1 MIRDLL
7 RPKALLSHVLV
18 LAVAV
23 TCIALGNWQLTRLAE
38 VRANNALLAERLEA
52 PALELADLVGPGADR
67 VDEPS
72 LEFRSVT
79 ATGVF
84 RPDEEVLQRNREY
97 EGQQG
102 FHLLTPLELPDGEVV
117 LVRRGW
123 VPATYSE
130 PPVSVAAPPEGPV
143 TVTGILERPVSQPG
157 FGASD
162 PEEGHL
168 DRVFHTDT
176 QRLDRQI
183 DGDLFPM
190 VLRLETQDPPLNDG
204 PGEFPLTIA
213 SPQLDEANHLS
224 YAMQWFSFAALA
236 LITYGAWLWS
246 RKRRPTGDGD
256 DIPDDQRTDE
266 PRSTAGI

>member
-23 TCIALGNWQLTRLAE
+23 TCIALGNWQLSRLAQ
-38 VRANNALLAERLEA
+38 VRANNDLLAERLEA
-52 PALELADLVGPGADR
+52 PALELADLVGPDAGN
-67 VDEPS
+67 VDEETH
-72 LEFRSVT
+72 EFRSVT

-84 RPDEEVLQRNREY
+84 RPQEEVLQRNREY

-102 FHLLTPLELPDGEVV
+102 YHLLTPLELEDGEVV

-123 VPATYSE
+123 VPAAYSD
-130 PPVSVAAPPEGPV
+130 PPVTEAAPPDGTV
-143 TVTGILERPVSQPG
+143 TVTGILERPVAQPG
-157 FGASD
+157 FGAQD
-162 PEEGHL
+162 PDEGHL

-183 DGDLFPM
+183 DGELFPM
-190 VLRLETQDPPLNDG
+190 ILRLETQDPPLNDG
-204 PGEFPLTIA
+204 PGDFPLAIA

-224 YAMQWFSFAALA
+224 YALQWFSFAGLA

-246 RKRRPTGDGD
+246 RKRRPAGDNGTD
-256 DIPDDQRTDE
+256 GQRTDE
-266 PRSTAGI
+266 PEPAARR

>member
-23 TCIALGNWQLTRLAE
+23 ACIVLGNWQLTRLAE
-38 VRANNALLAERLEA
+38 VRANNALLADRLEA
-52 PALELADLVGPGADR
+52 PALELADLVGPDADPI
-67 VDEPS
+67 DEEA

-97 EGQQG
+97 QGQQG
-102 FHLLTPLELPDGEVV
+102 FHLLTPLELEDGEVV

-130 PPVSVAAPPEGPV
+130 PPVSVATPPEGPV

-162 PEEGHL
+162 PEEGQL

-176 QRLDRQI
+176 QRLDRQVE
-183 DGDLFPM
+183 GELFPM
-190 VLRLETQDPPLNDG
+190 VFRLETQDPPLNDG
-204 PGEFPLTIA
+204 PGEFPLAIA

-224 YAMQWFSFAALA
+224 YALQWFSFAGIAV
-236 LITYGAWLWS
+236 ITYGAWLWS
-246 RKRRPTGDGD
+246 RKRRAASGD
-256 DIPDDQRTDE
+256 DAADDHRTDE
-266 PRSTAGI
+266 PRSTARI